1 MEYFKVK
8 NLKKFQH
15 YKDRCPPWIKL
26 HSSILDDYEFGLLPD
41 DCQHQLMLIWVLASK
56 CENRLP
62 LDESWLQKKL
72 PVKKK
77 INLKPMFKAGFL
89 ILLSPSEQLASEL
102 LQDEEDH
109 ADSEEREDINQ
120 NINLE
125 KNKHTVHEN
134 PVPYEKQFS
143 EIYEMYPKESRTNR
157 GKCETKYIL
166 VRKAGKKKGL
176 THEECIQALKNYMN
190 YVYRKR
196 ATDHKNLSWK
206 NSLTWFN
213 QIRDWVNPDFDCSP
227 PKELTAETM
236 EYCV

>member
-1 MEYFKVK
+1 M
-8 NLKKFQH
+8 
-15 YKDRCPPWIKL
+15 C
-26 HSSILDDYEFGLLPD
+26 LDDYEFGLLPD

-72 PVKKK
+72 LVKKK

-143 EIYEMYPKESRTNR
+143 EIYEMYPKESRTER
-157 GKCETKYIL
+157 SKCEKKYIL

-206 NSLTWFN
+206 N
-213 QIRDWVNPDFDCSP
+213 
-227 PKELTAETM
+227 
-236 EYCV
+236 

>member
-102 LQDEEDH
+102 LQDEEGH

-143 EIYEMYPKESRTNR
+143 EIYEMYPKESRTER
-157 GKCETKYIL
+157 SKCEKKYVL